1 MTGLRGC
8 LVDARAAAG
17 PRPVLCVIEH
27 EHRDLEVAEAV
38 AAGRFTHTG
47 ITCELGLEP
56 DWLGADLPEDEEW
69 CIEWCKFYYGL
80 DLAHA
85 FATTSQRRFLSAWER
100 LVGSFIEQVPV
111 GWDVA
116 DVAGRRL
123 QNWIYAWQAF
133 AAAPAFDGLADG
145 LDEALRVS
153 IGEQARFVRDNL
165 APERNHRT
173 LELYAL
179 LIVALALP
187 EDDPDGALARFSV
200 DELHRN
206 LLEDFRA
213 DGVHREASTH
223 YHMIALRSFV
233 GAREQARRFGL
244 RLPDGFEAQ
253 LGRACDFALHCVRPD
268 GGIPALSDADG
279 GNYDELLLMAADSLR
294 RDDLRHAAT
303 RGREGVAPR
312 ERHASFPVGG
322 YHVQRSGWGDG
333 DAAFED
339 ERYLIFDCGPLGDGG
354 HGHYDLLSVEIAAGG
369 GPLVVDPGRYTYAE
383 GAPNLRR
390 WFRGTAAHNT
400 VCVDATDQTPYR
412 RKKPKGPVAEGR
424 FLGRLSGPGLDVLRG
439 EAASPVYEARHERA
453 IAFVADAYWVIDD
466 RVRGE
471 RDHRCDARWHLA
483 PEAHGRTRVER
494 GEDATT
500 VRAPGLALV
509 LAAGADVTLQPGWVA
524 PLYGIR
530 DPAPVVSAMADGDDV
545 ALSALVFALDDG
557 RPAPGLRVRRSG
569 PWTLFEVADG
579 EALDVVALAGAP
591 ADIELG
597 PVRARARA
605 LWLRRGGDGAPLA
618 ATACGASAFALGTE
632 SVHDGATLD
641 WVAWR
646 PGDGL
651 TWAGRT
657 S

>member
-1 MTGLRGC
+1 VSGLR
-8 LVDARAAAG
+8 VATPDARAAAG

-69 CIEWCKFYYGL
+69 RIEWCKFYYGL
-80 DLAHA
+80 NLAHA
-85 FATTSQRRFLSAWER
+85 FATTSQRRFLTAWER
-100 LVGSFIEQVPV
+100 LVGSFVEQVPV

-133 AAAPAFDGLADG
+133 AAAPAFDGLAGG
-145 LDEALRVS
+145 LDGALRAS
-153 IGEQARFVRDNL
+153 IAEQARFVRDNL

-187 EDDPDGALARFSV
+187 DDDPDGALARWSL

-244 RLPDGFEAQ
+244 ELPAGFEEH
-253 LGRACDFALHCVRPD
+253 LGRACDFAMHCVRPD

-279 GNYDELLLMAADSLR
+279 GNYDELLAMAAGILR
-294 RDDLRHAAT
+294 RGDLRHVAT
-303 RGREGVAPR
+303 RGREGAPPR
-312 ERHASFPVGG
+312 ERHASFPTGG

-333 DAAFED
+333 DRAFED

-354 HGHYDLLSVEIAAGG
+354 HGHYDALSVEIAAGG

-412 RKKPKGPVAEGR
+412 RKKPKGPVADAR
-424 FLGRLSGPGLDVLRG
+424 FLGRLTGPGLDVLRG
-439 EAASPVYEARHERA
+439 EVASPVYEARHERTVT
-453 IAFVADAYWVIDD
+453 FVADAYWVIAD

-471 RDHRCDARWHLA
+471 REHRCDARWHLA
-483 PEAHGRTRVER
+483 PGAQARTRVEA
-494 GEDATT
+494 GGDATT
-500 VRAPGLALV
+500 ILAPGLAL
-509 LAAGADVTLQPGWVA
+509 AIAGGPRVTLQPGWVA

-530 DPAPVVSAMADGDDV
+530 EPAPVVSAVADGADV
-545 ALSALVFALDDG
+545 ALCALFFPLDDG
-557 RPAPGLRVRRSG
+557 RAAPTLRVRHSG
-569 PWTLFEVADG
+569 PWTVFEVRDG
-579 EALDVVALAGAP
+579 DGLVDEIALAASPAP
-591 ADIELG
+591 IELG
-597 PVRARARA
+597 PLRAHAQA
-605 LWLRRGGDGAPLA
+605 LWLRRDRDGAPLS
-618 ATACGASAFALGTE
+618 ATACAASAFALP
-632 SVHDGATLD
+632 GAECAEPAG
-641 WVAWR
+641 WVAWDR
-646 PGDGL
+646 EHAL
-651 TWAGRT
+651 TSGGGPA
-657 S
+657 